1 MLNSNSPISYWL
13 ANIFGTGSIIASVL
27 GYLPALGASVALIW
41 YLIQISES
49 NTVQTWIKNRRVRR
63 LAKLK
68 ARAILLEAKLK
79 QPETPSDFG

>member
-13 ANIFGTGSIIASVL
+13 ANIFGTGSIVAAAAGFV
-27 GYLPALGASVALIW
+27 PAFAAGVALVW

-49 NTVQTWIKNRRVRR
+49 KTVQDWIKGRRVRR

-68 ARAILLEAKLK
+68 ARALMLEAKLHD
-79 QPETPSDFG
+79 PETPSAFD